1 MMKRWL
7 IRYVYLF
14 GLMSFLGWIANSIA
28 GGYLYTRA
36 DGMVIGDPG
45 TVSPEYTV
53 TVLEVL
59 VHNGQKIE
67 KGDVIARVSSS
78 RVAELNATL
87 SSNSSALVSR
97 MAEITAKASMI
108 DQLVNAADA
117 RERLIAANSEQL
129 SKIKDKG
136 FLPLMTQNALVEQVF
151 RGKQEL
157 AVLRAEKET
166 MSRQVAQIVAA
177 SRNTDQAIE
186 DLATLFD
193 AGRMK
198 SPMTGYIAG
207 VDVGIGAVVNPG
219 EIIADIVGE
228 HRFVLAYYPIGRL
241 FDVKEGDPVTID
253 LWLGKWLH
261 GSIYRIEPIAARLP
275 KEFQRTL
282 SPVERQQLVRI
293 EFNEGTTLPP
303 YFTKVV
309 VR

>member
-1 MMKRWL
+1 VKRWL
-7 IRYVYLF
+7 IRYIYLF
-14 GLMSFLGWIANSIA
+14 GIMSFLGWIGNSLA

-36 DGMVIGDPG
+36 DGMVVGDAG

-59 VHNGQKIE
+59 VQNGQKVE
-67 KGDVIARVSSS
+67 RGDVIARVSSS

-87 SSNSSALVSR
+87 SGNSSTLVSR

-117 RERLIAANSEQL
+117 RERLIEANSEQL
-129 SKIKDKG
+129 SRIKEKG
-136 FLPLMTQNALVEQVF
+136 FLPLMTQNALIEQVF

-198 SPMTGYIAG
+198 SPMTGYVAG
-207 VDVGIGAVVNPG
+207 VDVGVGAVVNPG
-219 EIIADIVGE
+219 EVIADLVGE
-228 HRFVLAYYPIGRL
+228 HRFVLAYYPIDRL
-241 FDVKEGDPVTID
+241 FEVKEGAPVTID
-253 LWLGKWLH
+253 VGFGNWLH
-261 GSIYRIEPIAARLP
+261 GKIHRIEPIAARLP

-282 SPVERQQLVRI
+282 SPVERHQLVRV
-293 EFNEGTTLPP
+293 EFDPDTKLPP

>member
-1 MMKRWL
+1 VKRWL
-7 IRYVYLF
+7 IRYIYLF
-14 GLMSFLGWIANSIA
+14 GIMSFLGWIGNSLA

-36 DGMVIGDPG
+36 DGMVVGDAG

-59 VHNGQKIE
+59 VQNGQKVE
-67 KGDVIARVSSS
+67 RGDVIARVSSS

-87 SSNSSALVSR
+87 SGNSSTLVSR

-117 RERLIAANSEQL
+117 RERLIEANSEQL
-129 SKIKDKG
+129 SRIKEKG
-136 FLPLMTQNALVEQVF
+136 FLPLMTQNALIEQVF

-198 SPMTGYIAG
+198 SPMTGYVAG

-219 EIIADIVGE
+219 EVIADLVGE
-228 HRFVLAYYPIGRL
+228 HRFVLAYYPIDRL
-241 FDVKEGDPVTID
+241 FEVKEGAPVTID
-253 LWLGKWLH
+253 VGFGNWLH
-261 GSIYRIEPIAARLP
+261 GKIHRIEPIAARLP

-282 SPVERQQLVRI
+282 SPVERHQLVRV
-293 EFNEGTTLPP
+293 EFDPDTKLPP

>member
-1 MMKRWL
+1 MKRWL
-7 IRYVYLF
+7 IRYAYLF
-14 GLMSFLGWIANSIA
+14 GIMSFLGWIANSIA

-36 DGMVIGDPG
+36 DGMVVGDAG

-53 TVLEVL
+53 TVLEIL
-59 VHNGQKIE
+59 VHNGQKVE

-87 SSNSSALVSR
+87 STNSSQLVSR

-117 RERLIAANSEQL
+117 RDKLIQANSEQL
-129 SKIKDKG
+129 SKIKEKG
-136 FLPLMTQNALVEQVF
+136 FLPLMTQNALIDQVF
-151 RGKQEL
+151 KGKQEL
-157 AVLRAEKET
+157 AVLRAEKDT
-166 MSRQVAQIVAA
+166 MSRQVAQIIAA

-193 AGRMK
+193 LGRMK
-198 SPMTGYIAG
+198 SPMTGYVAG

-219 EIIADIVGE
+219 DIIADLVGE
-228 HRFVLAYYPIGRL
+228 HRFVLAYYPIDRI
-241 FDVKEGDPVTID
+241 FEVKEGAAVTID
-253 LWLGKWLH
+253 VGFGNWLH
-261 GSIYRIEPIAARLP
+261 GKVHRIEPIAARIP
-275 KEFQRTL
+275 KEFQRAL
-282 SPVERQQLVRI
+282 APVERHQLVRV
-293 EFNEGTTLPP
+293 EFDPDTKLPP